1 MMPYSVSKPKP
12 KKIKHSIEDEYINS
26 PSPNF
31 DERKRPIRFIML
43 HYTGMKSETKA
54 LELLRDPNPKRV
66 EYQDD
71 IVQVPPVAVDGITP
85 PPLKPNLNR
94 VSCNFLV
101 FENGDIHQLVP
112 EAKRA
117 WHAGAGFYMGEKDMN
132 SASIG
137 IEIHNG
143 GHDLGLPPFP
153 EAQIEKVMRLVS
165 HLKGKYGLDKRHII
179 GHSDWAPK
187 RKKDP
192 GEAFPWDRLAHAGI
206 SLHIPPLDSDNDLT
220 TLAAVENESNEFL
233 TRAQIG
239 LKAIGYGIDK
249 TDIYDE
255 QTKIVLVAFQ
265 RRFRQSN
272 VSGMLDVATLGK
284 IEKLAQILFKK

>member
-12 KKIKHSIEDEYINS
+12 KKKTHVLEDDFIDS

-43 HYTGMKSETKA
+43 HYTGMKSENKA
-54 LELLRDPNPKRV
+54 LELLRDANPMRI

-71 IVQVPPVAVDGITP
+71 IVQVPPIAIENAP
-85 PPLKPNLNR
+85 PPQIKPNLNR
-94 VSCNFLV
+94 VSCHFLV
-101 FENGDIHQLVP
+101 FENGDIHKLVP
-112 EAKRA
+112 ENKRA

-153 EAQIEKVMRLVS
+153 EKQILSVIKLVS
-165 HLKGKYGLDKRHII
+165 YLKNKYGLDRRHII

-192 GEAFPWDRLAHAGI
+192 GEKFPWEKLAHAGI
-206 SLHIPPLDSDNDLT
+206 SLHIPDLPTDNDLT
-220 TLAAVENESNEFL
+220 TLAIDNEANESVS
-233 TRAQIG
+233 RAQNG
-239 LKAIGYGIDK
+239 LKSIGYGLDLSGVL
-249 TDIYDE
+249 DE
-255 QTKIVLVAFQ
+255 ATRYVITAFQ
-265 RRFRQSN
+265 RRFRQEN
-272 VSGMLDVATLGK
+272 TSGMLDVATLGK
-284 IEKLAQILFKK
+284 IEKLAKILLPK